1 MSEYERN
8 LVLEILPLKQK
19 WINWKTFIDNING
32 GQIVFECFH
41 SPWGRNVEVTI
52 DLYDNWVVVTK
63 NNKVVKE
70 MTMVKI
76 GDKYK
81 VIGVKGSKI
90 TWEDESDTWS
100 TGIIGGR
107 KTFSIEKFNHGYDL
121 CYDLFNKREPYITY
135 EGEEH
140 EDENPLI
147 GTYSRLSDAKRG
159 AERFVEKVI
168 KLFK

>member
-1 MSEYERN
+1 MAEYERN
-8 LVLEILPLKQK
+8 LVLELLPLKKK

-52 DLYDNWVVVTK
+52 DLYDNWIVVTK
-63 NNKVVKE
+63 NNKKVKE
-70 MTMVKI
+70 MVMVKT

-90 TWEDESDTWS
+90 TWDEVSYKVSVGT
-100 TGIIGGR
+100 IGGR
-107 KTFSIEKFNHGYDL
+107 ITFSIEKFDHGYDL
-121 CYDLFNKREPYITY
+121 CYDLFNKREPYVYY
-135 EGEEH
+135 EGEECKY
-140 EDENPLI
+140 ENPLI

>member
-52 DLYDNWVVVTK
+52 DLYDNWVAVTK
-63 NNKVVKE
+63 NNKVIKE
-70 MTMVKI
+70 MIMVKT

-90 TWEDESDTWS
+90 IWEDETDEWS
-100 TGIIGGR
+100 TGTIGGR
-107 KTFSIEKFNHGYDL
+107 KTFSIEKFDHGYDL

>member
-1 MSEYERN
+1 MAEYERK
-8 LVLEILPLKQK
+8 LVLELLPLKKK

-52 DLYDNWVVVTK
+52 DLYDNWIVVTK
-63 NNKVVKE
+63 NNKKVKE
-70 MTMVKI
+70 MIMVKT

-90 TWEDESDTWS
+90 TWDDISNKVS
-100 TGIIGGR
+100 VGAIGGR
-107 KTFSIEKFNHGYDL
+107 ITFSIEKFDHGYDL
-121 CYDLFNKREPYITY
+121 RYDLFDKRGPAVSY
-135 EGEEH
+135 EECQYR
-140 EDENPLI
+140 NPLI

>member
-1 MSEYERN
+1 MAEYERN
-8 LVLEILPLKQK
+8 LVLELLPLKKK
-19 WINWKTFIDNING
+19 WINWKTFIDSING

-52 DLYDNWVVVTK
+52 DLYDNWIVVAK
-63 NNKVVKE
+63 NNKKVKE
-70 MTMVKI
+70 MTMVKT

-81 VIGVKGSKI
+81 IIGIKGSKI
-90 TWEDESDTWS
+90 TWNDVTDKVSVGT
-100 TGIIGGR
+100 IGGR
-107 KTFSIEKFNHGYDL
+107 ITFSIEKFDHGYDL
-121 CYDLFNKREPYITY
+121 CYDLFNKREPYVYY
-135 EGEEH
+135 EGEECKY
-140 EDENPLI
+140 ENPLI